1 MNAAPEWIQWLGA
14 HFSPEQYL
22 FWTRWQCLAWTLA
35 DLVIVFSVIR
45 LANRC
50 RSALGIR
57 LHRFSYL
64 VLAATVLF
72 VPFLP
77 FAPNGA
83 FLFLLELFITLPHFL
98 LLLYLCAADMNPAAK
113 ALYLWAH
120 LVDPS

>member
-1 MNAAPEWIQWLGA
+1 MGKNAGQGDAGKSGIHRTA
-14 HFSPEQYL
+14 DNEQK
-22 FWTRWQCLAWTLA
+22 
-35 DLVIVFSVIR
+35 SVG
-45 LANRC
+45 
-50 RSALGIR
+50 SALGIR